1 MTVRPLIKS
10 MVTPQSADWVNR
22 MQPLRMQRYAT
33 SSHNPMMN
41 NVEGM
46 AELVREK
53 RQPAASDNPFRQ
65 LEQASADMVTQ
76 WWDGIR
82 DIQDFWIESS
92 FHWLYS
98 TPHAKSIGAN
108 RSRRI
113 SDAPQEDLR
122 SLVEVQEALDRMEE
136 GGFAEGVIRMLIF
149 LARSRGEVR
158 RSRLQRSNEI
168 LEKTAP
174 FAEMK
179 PKHRTRLIHR
189 ESLIVAFEPDAALET
204 LPHLFH
210 DYDEKARALEICLE
224 VAGPEEEMTE
234 ATLIMLKKLEKLL
247 MVEGKV
253 PQIDV
258 QAKKG
263 NGKGRKPAAA

>member
-1 MTVRPLIKS
+1 
-10 MVTPQSADWVNR
+10 
-22 MQPLRMQRYAT
+22 
-33 SSHNPMMN
+33 
-41 NVEGM
+41 
-46 AELVREK
+46 
-53 RQPAASDNPFRQ
+53 
-65 LEQASADMVTQ
+65 
-76 WWDGIR
+76 
-82 DIQDFWIESS
+82 
-92 FHWLYS
+92 
-98 TPHAKSIGAN
+98 
-108 RSRRI
+108 
-113 SDAPQEDLR
+113 
-122 SLVEVQEALDRMEE
+122 
-136 GGFAEGVIRMLIF
+136 MLIF